1 MQRLLVLRRCA
12 TCQPCDIRLR
22 YDPGVNNDNQPTPEA
37 RLKTLLKEG
46 GFKSTR
52 LDAKRRLVMFSGR
65 TRDWTLIASIYNGW
79 LNIQTYVCE
88 IPQVAGLRVELLDA
102 AMSAN
107 QRMSLTK
114 FTKADNLILELE
126 YREEHLDAQVLNH
139 LLQLMHANAEE
150 YYPRLFRVVTGD
162 SVLESLAKPDQL
174 SEAA

>member
-1 MQRLLVLRRCA
+1 
-12 TCQPCDIRLR
+12 
-22 YDPGVNNDNQPTPEA
+22 
-37 RLKTLLKEG
+37 
-46 GFKSTR
+46 
-52 LDAKRRLVMFSGR
+52 
-65 TRDWTLIASIYNGW
+65 
-79 LNIQTYVCE
+79 
-88 IPQVAGLRVELLDA
+88 
-102 AMSAN
+102 
-107 QRMSLTK
+107 MSLTK